1 MKEPRKIKKKKL
13 KELVNQLQIKGFV
26 DECKKAGLLLNENE
40 VEEGGTILKETNT
53 NIKSRQRIWS
63 TGKQSARK

>member
-13 KELVNQLQIKGFV
+13 KELVNQPQIKGFV